1 MLPTRE
7 IAATFNRVNETE
19 RDRGMG
25 QIEER
30 GYFAW
35 QNFADIRAE
44 ARGLAS
50 RRGSITIA
58 R

>member
-1 MLPTRE
+1 
-7 IAATFNRVNETE
+7 
-19 RDRGMG
+19 MG